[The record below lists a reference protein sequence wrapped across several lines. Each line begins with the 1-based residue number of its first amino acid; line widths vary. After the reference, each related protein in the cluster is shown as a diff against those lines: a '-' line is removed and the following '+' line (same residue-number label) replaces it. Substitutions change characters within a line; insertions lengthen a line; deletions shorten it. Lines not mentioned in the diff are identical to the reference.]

1 MADSL
6 SPTQAQALF
15 DILTHHETY
24 REIQAFEYPD
34 AISTY
39 GPPFQTDDAT
49 VSTSP
54 LLQGLLSRFVLTLP
68 GLKNVSSGFWD
79 YRCLELLKEFAVVE
93 LSQSYDRGIL
103 SLRKTLATACSA
115 IIEFLGRGVFGG
127 LSKQEE
133 KQKRDRYD
141 ASNPEDSIDAW
152 NDFLQRIVY
161 DDMIDE
167 LFDKAKETDKLED
180 HSLLVQAAHEY
191 LVVSLA
197 SFAHYILVLNPEGQ
211 SLLTVVENI
220 HKLVPYTIMRS
231 TLRVGN
237 VATMISGMMKLLLAK
252 MSVGSLT
259 NWIGWSAGA
268 DEGMNLLQT
277 IISQVISWDVKALKA
292 RATKLERSKDAPSKE
307 QFDALKEYLSRS
319 REERE
324 QSREQSRQQPLPLVS
339 LILAT
344 STASVELS
352 EEQEKI
358 ALEYVNIQFAIHDRE
373 AIANVLC
380 HHQPD
385 HLTQAIRDC
394 VSAYEPV
401 IRHIHNAADL
411 SGTLSDFE
419 AFLTDLIKLT
429 KGNSNSDASKQDA
442 ESLSPSVEDYTNLIK
457 KHIKSTHKFLHQVA
471 KNGPE
476 ITKWY
481 HDYVRTAASQFHI
494 SGPAPTHNTHPAAG
508 TMTPVLQSLIS
519 SLSDADRAAVLP
531 ELDAHATYLA
541 ALASSSN
548 SRFSAVVA
556 NDSATSFGPGTYL
569 ARWQALLDATPI
581 TPVTNNGKVRY
592 GRDLEVK
599 EASKVYEAMKASG
612 QGKVGNEEK
621 ERRMVQRTDGAVRRG
636 QPEMPGVGRTVELLG
651 AKFRDVL
658 AGMGER
664 EEDVD

>member
-1 MADSL
+1 MADPL

-15 DILTHHETY
+15 DILTHYETY
-24 REIQAFEYPD
+24 REIQAFERPD
-34 AISTY
+34 AISSY

-49 VSTSP
+49 ISTSP

-68 GLKNVSSGFWD
+68 GLKNVSPGFWD

-127 LSKQEE
+127 LPKQAK
-133 KQKRDRYD
+133 KQKGNDYD
-141 ASNPEDSIDAW
+141 SLNPQDSIEAW

-167 LFDKAKETDKLED
+167 LFDKAKETDRLED

-191 LVVSLA
+191 LV
-197 SFAHYILVLNPEGQ
+197 
-211 SLLTVVENI
+211 
-220 HKLVPYTIMRS
+220 
-231 TLRVGN
+231 
-237 VATMISGMMKLLLAK
+237 IS
-252 MSVGSLT
+252 
-259 NWIGWSAGA
+259 
-268 DEGMNLLQT
+268 
-277 IISQVISWDVKALKA
+277 IISQVISWDVKALRA

-307 QFDALKEYLSRS
+307 QFDALREYLSRS

-324 QSREQSRQQPLPLVS
+324 QCRDQSQQQPLPLVS

-352 EEQEKI
+352 EEQEKT

-373 AIANVLC
+373 AIASVLC
-380 HHQPD
+380 RHQPD
-385 HLTQAIRDC
+385 HLTQAIRDA
-394 VSAYEPV
+394 VSAYEPL
-401 IRHIHNAADL
+401 IRQVHNAADL
-411 SGTLSDFE
+411 SGTLGDFE

-429 KGNSNSDASKQDA
+429 KGNSNSDANKQDA
-442 ESLSPSVEDYTNLIK
+442 ESFSPSVEDYADLIK

-476 ITKWY
+476 ITKWFHEY
-481 HDYVRTAASQFHI
+481 ARAAASQFHI
-494 SGPAPTHNTHPAAG
+494 SSPNPTHDTHHPAAG
-508 TMTPVLQSLIS
+508 SMTATLQSLMTR
-519 SLSDADRAAVLP
+519 LSDADRAAILP

-541 ALASSSN
+541 ALNSSSN
-548 SRFSAVVA
+548 SRFEAVLA

-581 TPVTNNGKVRY
+581 TPITNNGRVRY

-599 EASKVYEAMKASG
+599 EASKVYEAMKAAG
-612 QGKVGNEEK
+612 QGKVGSEEK
-621 ERRMVQRTDGAVRRG
+621 ERRIVERTDGAVRRG
-636 QPEMPGVGRTVELLG
+636 QPEIPGVGKTVELLG
-651 AKFRDVL
+651 ERFREVL
-658 AGMGER
+658 AGMGKR
-664 EEDVD
+664 EEDLD